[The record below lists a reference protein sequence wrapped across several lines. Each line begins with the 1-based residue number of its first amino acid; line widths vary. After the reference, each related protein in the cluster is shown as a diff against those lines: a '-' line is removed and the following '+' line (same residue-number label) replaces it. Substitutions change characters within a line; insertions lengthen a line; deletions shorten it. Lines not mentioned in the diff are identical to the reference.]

1 VKDIIYRSGI
11 DVCNPK
17 HIRNYSIAFTLLF
30 EIVLMGTHF
39 KVLKV
44 KWKILYKMPIYQM
57 QMQEMVVVVLYGPS
71 QFYP

>member
-1 VKDIIYRSGI
+1 
-11 DVCNPK
+11 
-17 HIRNYSIAFTLLF
+17 
-30 EIVLMGTHF
+30 MGTHF